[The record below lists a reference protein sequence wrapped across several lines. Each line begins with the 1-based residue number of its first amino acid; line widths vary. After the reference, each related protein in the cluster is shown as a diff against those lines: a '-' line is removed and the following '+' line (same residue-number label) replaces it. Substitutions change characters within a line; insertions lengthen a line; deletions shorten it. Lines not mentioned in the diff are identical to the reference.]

1 MRRDGHK
8 QQQRQQ
14 QQTSEHKQLSF
25 LLLLPYLAQSSVP
38 RHTTH
43 SSTAGKLRHALR
55 MCPHA
60 LNTKRTSC
68 ARAVVK
74 CEALRHSVK
83 ARLGLARLDFDFGL
97 AWLVFVLGFVLASF
111 SRLLAAFSRTSPFAW
126 VSRVSRAARTHAK
139 RTSWS
144 AVSRQRRISV
154 QSAVTVPQ
162 CKQQQQQQQER
173 VNDIIYMSDV
183 LVINN
188 SNDNNNKNNNSN
200 QNSDVSVVI
209 PLHAVL

>member
-8 QQQRQQ
+8 QQQQQQ

-74 CEALRHSVK
+74 CEAQRHSAK
-83 ARLGLARLDFDFGL
+83 LDSAWHDSTSTS
-97 AWLVFVLGFVLASF
+97 AWLDSCSCLCLTALVGSWLRSVAHRLSPESVACREQRAHTRNERAKVPLAG
-111 SRLLAAFSRTSPFAW
+111 RDASP
-126 VSRVSRAARTHAK
+126 SRV
-139 RTSWS
+139 
-144 AVSRQRRISV
+144 Q
-154 QSAVTVPQ
+154 
-162 CKQQQQQQQER
+162 
-173 VNDIIYMSDV
+173 
-183 LVINN
+183 
-188 SNDNNNKNNNSN
+188 
-200 QNSDVSVVI
+200 
-209 PLHAVL
+209 

>member
-8 QQQRQQ
+8 QQQEQQQ

-55 MCPHA
+55 MCPQA

-74 CEALRHSVK
+74 CEAQRHSVK

-97 AWLVFVLGFVLASF
+97 AWLVLVFVLASF

-126 VSRVSRAARTHAK
+126 VSRVSKAARTHAK
-139 RTSWS
+139 RTS
-144 AVSRQRRISV
+144 
-154 QSAVTVPQ
+154 
-162 CKQQQQQQQER
+162 
-173 VNDIIYMSDV
+173 
-183 LVINN
+183 
-188 SNDNNNKNNNSN
+188 
-200 QNSDVSVVI
+200 
-209 PLHAVL
+209 